1 MNARRIL
8 LALLVAGLVALLAA
22 LALAWAPDRPVEE
35 LVERWAQ
42 PPSEFL
48 PLLGMQVHLRDEGAG
63 DDPVPLLLL
72 HGTSAS
78 LHTWDGWV
86 AELAARERLIRVDL
100 PGFGLTGPFPHDDY
114 SIERYIEFTVALLD
128 ALELEQV
135 VIAGNSFGG
144 QVAWEVAAEMPD
156 RVAGLVLVDAA
167 GYPFLPESIPLAFQL
182 ARFPALRPLIERLL
196 PRSVIRSSLENV
208 YGDPGRVDEA
218 LVDRYYELALRA
230 GNRRALGRRFAHV
243 MPTAERAA
251 RIRSL
256 QQPTLILW
264 GGRDRLI
271 PLDSADRFAADIA
284 GSRLVV
290 FAELGHVPHEEA
302 PAETAAAIED
312 FLATLR

>member
-243 MPTAERAA
+243 MPAAERAA

-302 PAETAAAIED
+302 PAETAAAVED